1 MPRESLFRRAAVPSH
16 ARRRLFPDS
25 IDHEDLSQRLQAQ
38 LNAEV
43 NVQSQRWGFDFRQG
57 IPMNFDS
64 SSSDTATA
72 SSSTS
77 SETFIYESL
86 NANEVPVLY
95 RSNMILRKEIP
106 RVGVV
111 EIKHYPTGR
120 GPIESP
126 TKAVEPPPK
135 PAESTRKRHLP
146 SHSTTPMKLRKR
158 RHLPS
163 PSTTPMKLRKRV
175 SPHKTPVNHGRNL
188 NEHSASSSASSSK
201 RSTRRNLTEKFE
213 ISSASAVQHS
223 TSSSSK
229 KDSCK

>member
-158 RHLPS
+158 
-163 PSTTPMKLRKRV
+163 V

-201 RSTRRNLTEKFE
+201 RSTRRNLTEKFD

>member
-25 IDHEDLSQRLQAQ
+25 IDHHELSQRLQAQ
-38 LNAEV
+38 LDAEV

-135 PAESTRKRHLP
+135 PAENTRKRHLP
-146 SHSTTPMKLRKR
+146 T
-158 RHLPS
+158 

-175 SPHKTPVNHGRNL
+175 SPHKTPVNPGRNL

-201 RSTRRNLTEKFE
+201 RSTRRNLTEKFG